1 MDKLVIKSHRRRVL
15 KEGSNLSKISS
26 NVQNEPEGRDPGAE
40 EADAESGHQPECE
53 PMTEFTATGLGG
65 GVGPGGGSRR
75 RAGDGEGEGGP
86 GRFPKTRV
94 RGLGTDPGGRGLEQI
109 FLSGTRATLQE
120 T

>member
-1 MDKLVIKSHRRRVL
+1 M
-15 KEGSNLSKISS
+15 SKIST

-40 EADAESGHQPECE
+40 EADAESGHEPECE

-94 RGLGTDPGGRGLEQI
+94 RDLGTDPGGRGLEQI

>member
-1 MDKLVIKSHRRRVL
+1 M
-15 KEGSNLSKISS
+15 SKISS

-53 PMTEFTATGLGG
+53 PMTEFTATGLEG
-65 GVGPGGGSRR
+65 GVGPGGGSWR

-86 GRFPKTRV
+86 GRVPKTRV
-94 RGLGTDPGGRGLEQI
+94 WGLGTDPGGRGLEQI
-109 FLSGTRATLQE
+109 FLSGTQATLQE

>member
-1 MDKLVIKSHRRRVL
+1 M
-15 KEGSNLSKISS
+15 
-26 NVQNEPEGRDPGAE
+26 
-40 EADAESGHQPECE
+40 
-53 PMTEFTATGLGG
+53 
-65 GVGPGGGSRR
+65 GPGGGSRQ

>member
-40 EADAESGHQPECE
+40 ETDAESGHQPECE
-53 PMTEFTATGLGG
+53 PMTEFRATGLGG

-75 RAGDGEGEGGP
+75 RAGDGEGEGGLVASRRRAC
-86 GRFPKTRV
+86 GAWGQTR
-94 RGLGTDPGGRGLEQI
+94 GEGA
-109 FLSGTRATLQE
+109 LSKYS
-120 T
+120 